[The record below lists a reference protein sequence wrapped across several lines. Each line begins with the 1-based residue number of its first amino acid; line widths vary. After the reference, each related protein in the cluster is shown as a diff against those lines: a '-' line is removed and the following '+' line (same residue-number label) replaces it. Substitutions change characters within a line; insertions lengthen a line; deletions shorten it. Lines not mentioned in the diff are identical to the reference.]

1 MSKTYLSLLLTFLVL
16 IPAQALF
23 FNHLVLFNVAV
34 PLVFV
39 YMVITLPVTMS
50 VNVAMSVGF
59 LTGLC
64 VDILS
69 DTPGVNTIACTL
81 LAFVRR
87 PVFHL
92 YMASDNDLAEQ
103 RPSPR
108 TMGAAAYMKYALTM
122 CVLYCLLVFA
132 IESMRVFSLRLLL
145 LRTAASSLFTFV
157 IVYAIATLGT
167 RREKRL

>member
-1 MSKTYLSLLLTFLVL
+1 MSKTYLSLLLTYLVL
-16 IPAQALF
+16 VPAQALF

-39 YMVITLPVTMS
+39 FMVISLPVTFS
-50 VNVAMSVGF
+50 ANVAMTVGF
-59 LTGLC
+59 LTGLSI
-64 VDILS
+64 DILS

-92 YMASDNDLAEQ
+92 YIASDNDLAEQ

-122 CVLYCLLVFA
+122 CVLYCLMVFA
-132 IESMRVFSLRLLL
+132 IESMRVFSLRLFM
-145 LRTAASSLFTFV
+145 LRTLASSVFTFV
-157 IVYAIATLGT
+157 IVYAIASLGS